1 MAKGSKKGSKA
12 LRPSAP
18 VRPGGSN
25 RSATP
30 GEASRKLSPR
40 AKAPNPTADPSQR
53 ATRKTYA
60 RRSAANRKPGGPTD
74 PGAIAGST
82 TDSGVRIHGQTPT
95 IHLGESP
102 AVTTDSGGAKPGPRT
117 GKGPNAGSWQPG
129 QSGNPKGAP
138 RRGESW
144 REMVK
149 SVGDRTLA
157 EALERYPWLA
167 DKIPDKIRPY
177 ATVND
182 TLTLKEVVVA
192 NVFGALIEAPD
203 SALWNGL
210 MNRAEG
216 APEQPVELTWK
227 AELAEW
233 LRDGKVSLD
242 EIKGRL
248 SDELFAE
255 FTVYVGAA
263 IPGAG

>member
-1 MAKGSKKGSKA
+1 MGQSKRKPTPK
-12 LRPSAP
+12 P
-18 VRPGGSN
+18 VVD
-25 RSATP
+25 ATAR
-30 GEASRKLSPR
+30 GDASRKRSPR
-40 AKAPNPTADPSQR
+40 AKDPNPRSTTRMTYERRKKAGMESQ
-53 ATRKTYA
+53 A
-60 RRSAANRKPGGPTD
+60 SKPGAPADSIDAAGTKN
-74 PGAIAGST
+74 PGRAGKF
-82 TDSGVRIHGQTPT
+82 
-95 IHLGESP
+95 
-102 AVTTDSGGAKPGPRT
+102 A
-117 GKGPNAGSWQPG
+117 NAGSWQPG

-149 SVGDRTLA
+149 SVGDKTLA
-157 EALERYPWLA
+157 EALERYPWLV

-192 NVFGALIEAPD
+192 NVFGQLLEAPD

-216 APEQPVELTWK
+216 NPEQPVERTWK

-233 LRDGKVSLD
+233 LRDGKVSMD

-255 FTVYVGAA
+255 FVVYVGAA
-263 IPGAG
+263 IPGDR